1 MSFGMRRNFQRFLAF
16 LTILS
21 VTFTQTC
28 PVWALREERN
38 QTDEWMGTGE
48 SYRWC
53 VVFGCSWR
61 QTMNAMTNPNKARAA
76 AGRSPASSFISFSP
90 PFSFQSSGVIQVPTD
105 AKTSITATVAKNNFQ
120 LPRPVTHWPISAIEI
135 RNSADRPN
143 IDATYF
149 RFALLSFTTQ
159 AYHLNCLEAIR
170 K

>member
-1 MSFGMRRNFQRFLAF
+1 MRFGTKRNSRRFFALLA
-16 LTILS
+16 ILS
-21 VTFTQTC
+21 VTFTQAC
-28 PVWALREERN
+28 PAWVYGCL
-38 QTDEWMGTGE
+38 
-48 SYRWC
+48 
-53 VVFGCSWR
+53 VFGWR
-61 QTMNAMTNPNKARAA
+61 SCLQTMNAMTNPNKARAA

-90 PFSFQSSGVIQVPTD
+90 VFSFQSSGVIQVPTD

-159 AYHLNCLEAIR
+159 AYHAVSWRAME